1 MTFKYRLRSFDDT
14 LPENV
19 GAKVIRTRIGWG
31 ANPGQ
36 ANPPPLSKRKFV
48 IDFRGGELDNLS
60 PDSPLMAD
68 LQKSS
73 GNISELVVRQLP
85 DGRTWRASF
94 KLEPEGNK
102 VADMRL
108 FLKLRDQ
115 RLSEVWSYVWYP
127 DAIQ

>member
-1 MTFKYRLRSFDDT
+1 M
-14 LPENV
+14 
-19 GAKVIRTRIGWG
+19 
-31 ANPGQ
+31 
-36 ANPPPLSKRKFV
+36 
-48 IDFRGGELDNLS
+48 
-60 PDSPLMAD
+60 
-68 LQKSS
+68 QKSA
-73 GNISELVVRQLP
+73 GTISELVVRQLP

-127 DAIQ
+127 DAI